1 MLEQVSPSI
10 WMWSEIHGEARGEAY
25 PWNSYLIRIP
35 DEEEIVLVDPLPMS
49 SEELSYVE
57 QTGIPTYIVL
67 TCEYHLRHS
76 EEWRKR
82 WGCKILANE
91 VETLR
96 YQIRLDGIFRDGQT
110 LWNFIDA
117 IYIPDL
123 YFPETALRIREMG
136 GVMIT
141 GDLFSGGRKDLG
153 IPEGKLAVTAPNYI
167 SDLSRARKSLHTLLD
182 FPFELML
189 FGHGYP
195 VRDNPKRKMETYLQ
209 DDKIW
214 EELGQEQRRKPR
226 QKAI

>member
-91 VETLR
+91 METLR
-96 YQIRLDGIFRDGQT
+96 YQTRLDGIFR
-110 LWNFIDA
+110 
-117 IYIPDL
+117 Y
-123 YFPETALRIREMG
+123 
-136 GVMIT
+136 
-141 GDLFSGGRKDLG
+141 S
-153 IPEGKLAVTAPNYI
+153 
-167 SDLSRARKSLHTLLD
+167 LS
-182 FPFELML
+182 M
-189 FGHGYP
+189 
-195 VRDNPKRKMETYLQ
+195 V
-209 DDKIW
+209 
-214 EELGQEQRRKPR
+214 
-226 QKAI
+226 